1 MNWLLIFIGGGL
13 GSVLRFAISKIALSS
28 NVHFPLA
35 TFLSNV
41 FASLLLGIMVY
52 VSFKKPDL
60 VWLQP
65 FFIIGFCGGLSTFS
79 TFSLENVQLFQN
91 AQYWWLFG
99 NIFVSIASCFL
110 VLYFLLS
117 FVK

>member
-1 MNWLLIFIGGGL
+1 MNFLLIFIGGGL
-13 GSVLRFAISKIALSS
+13 GSVLRYVISKIALSS
-28 NVHFPLA
+28 SFHFPLS
-35 TFLSNV
+35 TFLSNI
-41 FASLLLGIMVY
+41 FASLLLGIVVY
-52 VSFKKPDL
+52 ASFKKPDL

-99 NIFVSIASCFL
+99 NIFISISSCFL
-110 VLYFLLS
+110 VLYFLVS